1 MRQRKIDGE
10 VAQRFTSN
18 PFLKHTAEMSKAGWK
33 PVYFKPE
40 EGTGFLTND
49 GELHGAAMVFAK
61 PIESNG
67 FLKVYA
73 EGIGAILGLKA
84 AGRTVFLAI
93 YEQLYGKEGMGKT
106 QIVLNYELLPSKI
119 KEKISKR
126 TFNRGINECIKA
138 GLIAQSVAIG
148 LYYVNPAFIFNGDRF
163 NIVTQ
168 YVKKEEKNI
177 TE

>member
-1 MRQRKIDGE
+1 MRPRKIEGKN
-10 VAQRFTSN
+10 AQKFTSN
-18 PFLKHTAEMSKAGWK
+18 PFLRHTAEISKTGWK

-49 GELHGAAMVFAK
+49 GEIHGAAMVFAK

-73 EGIGAILGLKA
+73 EGIGAILGLKS

-93 YEQLYGKEGMGKT
+93 YEQLYGKEGKDKT
-106 QIVLNYELLPSKI
+106 EIILNYALLPPKI
-119 KEKISKR
+119 REKISER
-126 TFNRGINECIKA
+126 TFSRGINECIKV

-148 LYYVNPAFIFNGDRF
+148 LYYVNPAFIFNGERL

-168 YVKKEEKNI
+168 YIKKTEKSV
-177 TE
+177 TD